1 MYDEL
6 NDDWFD
12 ENEKVKDTSMYD
24 NSFQTEE
31 FKELSKE
38 KPKVHWNEN
47 QQIFMDCID
56 KLNVGTFHKGKFKKF
71 SPNYHKYFVDI
82 WGFDVNVELSNKELF
97 AWGFE
102 KENDETYKNW
112 ISKIK
117 RFSKEERASKLEI
130 FERQLVGKEVTVLIT
145 VNRNLKVDAAN
156 VDNLVKISWTRNAYG
171 LHVFANGMRIQDYN
185 FLEEYE
191 KDKIRAFI
199 RSIFVEKS
207 SKVIYYH
214 SALAAKDLVLIP
226 EEEIKIEPKLLPQ
239 MYYQWDSYHPREYID
254 PNNPNFLVDD
264 FGNVSSMKYT
274 QMPFYMQSSQVK
286 TLNNINVLK

>member
-6 NDDWFD
+6 NEWEE
-12 ENEKVKDTSMYD
+12 ENEVKDTSMYEE
-24 NSFQTEE
+24 SFKSEE
-31 FKELSKE
+31 FKKE
-38 KPKVHWNEN
+38 VEKSEEKKLNLNEN
-47 QQIFMDCID
+47 QQIFMDCVN
-56 KLNVGTFHKGKFKKF
+56 KLDVGTFHKGKFKKF
-71 SPNYHKYFVDI
+71 SPNYHKYFVDC
-82 WGFDVNVELSNKELF
+82 WGFDVNVELSNKELY

-102 KENDETYKNW
+102 KEDENYKNW
-112 ISKIK
+112 IAKIK
-117 RFSKEERASKLEI
+117 KFTKEERASKLEA

-156 VDNLVKISWTRNAYG
+156 VSNLVKISWTRNNYG

-226 EEEIKIEPKLLPQ
+226 EDEIKIEPKLLPQ

-286 TLNNINVLK
+286 VLNNINVLK